1 MLLSLRSIA
10 WLSASTSR
18 SDRAEPVVVDDL
30 VARDPDELGVPA
42 LLVPGGGGEATFAE
56 FPAP

>member
-18 SDRAEPVVVDDL
+18 SDRAEPVDDL